1 MNTSIPIPENSTP
14 ATTMEWNRLPKR
26 FVVQSVLATVFKAVF
41 LWFPMLFGVS
51 WIVGWSYSIEIKAM
65 IPFLAWIASGILVL
79 SVVYSIFEVPRRC
92 FALTTL
98 DMTYRYGLFAR
109 TEIVIP
115 FSRIQAVA
123 SYNSTLGRLF
133 RVSTLQIV
141 QVNDNTKL
149 RGLDFQ
155 TVATVREYIAL
166 RVFDIAKRHNAQQL
180 ESLKDDDQRDE
191 TLNNNL
197 HDNTPLALSA
207 LVGTVD
213 PSWSRYKCLGFE
225 LFGSVV
231 LAVLVVPILLGFG
244 GGVAWELLDL
254 SWNSAAIPFFGI
266 LGSLWI
272 ALSTLTILYPCL
284 EVPRRG
290 YALRKTDLSMTRGV
304 ISKKREVWPLTNI
317 QHVTKSS
324 RFVERKFNFSN
335 LLVYVAGAGTTLYR
349 LEKAEAEKLREQILD
364 RARKYNSDLDNGKNK
379 QHDHKA

>member
-1 MNTSIPIPENSTP
+1 
-14 ATTMEWNRLPKR
+14 MEWNRLPKR

-41 LWFPMLFGVS
+41 VWFPILFGVS

-65 IPFLAWIASGILVL
+65 IPFIAGIASGTLVL

-92 FALTTL
+92 FALKTL
-98 DMTYRYGLFAR
+98 DMTYRHGLFAR

-133 RVSTLQIV
+133 RVSTLHIV

-149 RGLDFQ
+149 RGMDFQ

-180 ESLKDDDQRDE
+180 ESSKDDDQRDE

-197 HDNTPLALSA
+197 YDNTPLALST
-207 LVGTVD
+207 LVGNVD
-213 PSWSRYKCLGFE
+213 PSWRRYKCLGFE

-231 LAVLVVPILLGFG
+231 LAVLVVPILLGIG

-290 YALRKTDLSMTRGV
+290 YALRETDLSITRGV

-324 RFVERKFNFSN
+324 RLVERKFNFSN

-349 LEKAEAEKLREQILD
+349 LKKAEAENLREQILD
-364 RARKYNSDLDNGKNK
+364 RASKYNSDLDIGKNK
-379 QHDHKA
+379 EHDHEA